1 MTETRDLLLTIKNI
15 KLFTFYSIS
24 ISLIALALFIPL
36 ATVHAKK
43 TIQDAPGFLNETAGK
58 TGVEQTDVPSIA
70 GTVIQAGLGATGII
84 FFVLVVYAGFKWMM
98 SQGNSE
104 QIEKSRD
111 TIVAAGIGLV
121 IVIAAYAVTN
131 FVTTRIIEGKKSDGS
146 VISSGEVGCCF
157 DKVGPPPGNSLE
169 GGTVSWAWRTTTP
182 DDCQS
187 QGETPTSL
195 DGLVGPGTWQFDS
208 IASSAGECKAL
219 YDVFCEKNDCFD
231 VVIGN

>member
-1 MTETRDLLLTIKNI
+1 MHVMTKKRFVNDYLRISFCAAILFLVLLFPTAI
-15 KLFTFYSIS
+15 
-24 ISLIALALFIPL
+24 
-36 ATVHAKK
+36 HAKK

-121 IVIAAYAVTN
+121 VVVAAYAVTN
-131 FVTTRIIEGKKSDGS
+131 FVTTRIIEGKKG
-146 VISSGEVGCCF
+146 VGEPFGPGIEVGCCF
-157 DKVGPPPGNSLE
+157 DKVGPPPGSALE
-169 GGTVSWAWRTTTP
+169 GGTVSWAWRTTTA

-187 QGETPTSL
+187 QGENPTSL
-195 DGLVGPGTWQFDS
+195 DGLVGPGTWQFN
-208 IASSAGECKAL
+208 ATFSSAGECKAL

>member
-1 MTETRDLLLTIKNI
+1 MVVVLGVLSFIFLTEV
-15 KLFTFYSIS
+15 Y
-24 ISLIALALFIPL
+24 
-36 ATVHAKK
+36 AKK
-43 TIQDAPGFLNETAGK
+43 TISDAPGFLNQVTGQ
-58 TGVEQTDVPSIA
+58 TGVDQSADVPSVA

-121 IVIAAYAVTN
+121 VVVAAYAVTN
-131 FVTTRIIEGKKSDGS
+131 FITTRIIEGKEGKKSFSEG
-146 VISSGEVGCCF
+146 IEVGCCF
-157 DKVGPPPGNSLE
+157 DKVGPPPGNQLE
-169 GGTVSWAWRTTTP
+169 GGTVSWAWRMTTE

-195 DGLVGPGTWQFDS
+195 DGLVGPGTWQFHS
-208 IASSAGECKAL
+208 TVSSAGECDEL
-219 YDVFCEKNDCFD
+219 LTF
-231 VVIGN
+231 